1 MGGVLE
7 CMRLLVCVWGLCVY
21 RVCGVHVCL
30 SMCMCG
36 VYVCLSVLVCVY
48 LCVCLSVSISARD

>member
-1 MGGVLE
+1 MTVSV
-7 CMRLLVCVWGLCVY
+7 CMGLCVY
-21 RVCGVHVCL
+21 RICGVHVCL

-48 LCVCLSVSISARD
+48 LRLCLSVSISARD